1 MGHSLRRSRLGTAG
15 GFTFVEILAA
25 LVFLAVVIPTIVSAL
40 SLSSRASELTERGGM
55 AGQLAENKL
64 NEMLTA
70 DAWQS
75 AGNMASGD
83 CGTDFPGYHWEITQT
98 PWTGGGASGTPGA
111 SSGVGASSSTATTT
125 SSVANSASGTTS
137 TSVNTTVTEMKV
149 TVYFKVQGEERSVS
163 LSTLVNALAS
173 TSTTTSTGT
182 PTGGTT
188 P

>member
-1 MGHSLRRSRLGTAG
+1 MGRPFQRSRRAQTG

-25 LVFLAVVIPTIVSAL
+25 LVFLAVIVPTIVSAL
-40 SLSSRASELTERGGM
+40 SLSSKASELTERGGA

-75 AGNMASGD
+75 AGNTASGD
-83 CGTDFPGYHWEITQT
+83 CGADFPGYRWEMTQT
-98 PWTGGGASGTPGA
+98 PWTGGGSSGTLGT
-111 SSGVGASSSTATTT
+111 SSGGGTSPSTGTTGSTATST
-125 SSVANSASGTTS
+125 SGNTS

-149 TVYFKVQGEERSVS
+149 TVYFKVQGEERSVA
-163 LSTLVNALAS
+163 LSTLVNALVSAS
-173 TSTTTSTGT
+173 ATSSTT
-182 PTGGTT
+182 PGGTT